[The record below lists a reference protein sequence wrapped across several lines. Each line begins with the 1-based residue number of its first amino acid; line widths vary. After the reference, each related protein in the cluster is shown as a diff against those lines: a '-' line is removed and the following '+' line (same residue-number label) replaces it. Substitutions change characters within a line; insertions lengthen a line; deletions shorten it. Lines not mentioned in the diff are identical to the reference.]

1 MHTNNE
7 GTLSKTY
14 SLASVTTIIGA
25 FCSLFIS
32 VGFMNAWGVWQ
43 EYYHKNQLRHR
54 SEFDIAWIGSFATF
68 VLMFGG
74 AAAGIL
80 VDKVG
85 PTVRHLWLNAADSVT
100 C

>member
-1 MHTNNE
+1 M
-7 GTLSKTY
+7 
-14 SLASVTTIIGA
+14 TIIGS

-43 EYYHKNQLRHR
+43 EYYQKHQLRDR

-85 PTVRHLWLNAADSVT
+85 PTVLALHNLLSFEIRADMVYS
-100 C
+100 

>member
-1 MHTNNE
+1 
-7 GTLSKTY
+7 L
-14 SLASVTTIIGA
+14 IGS

-32 VGFMNAWGVWQ
+32 VGFLNAWGVWQ
-43 EYYHKNQLRHR
+43 TYYQEHQLKDR

-68 VLMFGG
+68 ILMFGG

-85 PTVRHLWLNAADSVT
+85 PTVCFTQPFLKLTLD
-100 C
+100 